1 MKEIL
6 DGFKTFIL
14 RGNLI
19 DLAVAIVI
27 GLAFVAVVNS
37 LVTNLI
43 TPIIALIFG
52 ESSLRSMTF
61 DINDAVFAY
70 GAFVDDVIRFVAV
83 AAAVYFFVVVL
94 TTRSGSGRSAVKPKL
109 DPARGSAR
117 SASAL
122 YRSRP
127 AAALIAPS
135 PSPQQRD
142 EDNVA
147 PNAGVPPGTTSRQ
160 D

>member
-43 TPIIALIFG
+43 TPIIAIIFG

-70 GAFVDDVIRFVAV
+70 GAFVDDVIRFVAI
-83 AAAVYFFVVVL
+83 AAALYFFVVL
-94 TTRSGSGRSAVKPKL
+94 PYNQIRERMQRGEAEIGAGTRICPECLSAIPIE
-109 DPARGSAR
+109 ARRCAYCAQPV
-117 SASAL
+117 ASTA
-122 YRSRP
+122 
-127 AAALIAPS
+127 
-135 PSPQQRD
+135 
-142 EDNVA
+142 
-147 PNAGVPPGTTSRQ
+147 
-160 D
+160 

>member
-83 AAAVYFFVVVL
+83 AAAVYFFVVVPYNQIRER
-94 TTRSGSGRSAVKPKL
+94 TQRGEAETGSGTRICPECLSAIPIE
-109 DPARGSAR
+109 ARRCAYC
-117 SASAL
+117 AQ
-122 YRSRP
+122 P
-127 AAALIAPS
+127 VAA
-135 PSPQQRD
+135 
-142 EDNVA
+142 
-147 PNAGVPPGTTSRQ
+147 TM
-160 D
+160 